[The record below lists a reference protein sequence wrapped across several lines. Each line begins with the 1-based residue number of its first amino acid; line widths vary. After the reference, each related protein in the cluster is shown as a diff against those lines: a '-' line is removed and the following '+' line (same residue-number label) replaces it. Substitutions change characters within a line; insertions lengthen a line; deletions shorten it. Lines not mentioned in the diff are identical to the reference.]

1 MEKTY
6 QILLT
11 MGEEEGAS
19 KETIKEAIYLY
30 LETLIRDD
38 TLYFEQVET
47 RYNDILELDWAM
59 VISHS
64 RNLKKYIHINQ
75 HIIKRNAKTGE
86 RNPVSQLKHTSPT
99 TTDMML

>member
-30 LETLIRDD
+30 FETLIRDD

-47 RYNDILELDWAM
+47 RYNDILELD
-59 VISHS
+59 
-64 RNLKKYIHINQ
+64 
-75 HIIKRNAKTGE
+75 
-86 RNPVSQLKHTSPT
+86 
-99 TTDMML
+99 